1 MSKEYVTVKDSL
13 DDLNKLLI
21 EMNCVANT
29 WKCAS
34 DKWKEEIKSPLY
46 RETFWDKM
54 KIKCKV
60 WRIFR

>member
-21 EMNCVANT
+21 EMKCVA
-29 WKCAS
+29 

>member
-1 MSKEYVTVKDSL
+1 MRERYTTVKESL

-21 EMNCVANT
+21 EM
-29 WKCAS
+29 KCAS
-34 DKWKEEIKSPLY
+34 DKWKEEIKFPPH

-54 KIKCKV
+54 KIKRKV

>member
-21 EMNCVANT
+21 EMKCVA
-29 WKCAS
+29 
-34 DKWKEEIKSPLY
+34 DKWKEEIKFPLH

-54 KIKCKV
+54 KIKRKV
-60 WRIFR
+60 